1 MRKHPVVLAG
11 VALTLD
17 IALFIIVAMLAVETT
32 NFALVLFLA
41 IVIYILGYD
50 AFNAAVFLME
60 QFKK

>member
-11 VALTLD
+11 IALTLD
-17 IALFIIVAMLAVETT
+17 ITLFRIVAMLAVETT

>member
-1 MRKHPVVLAG
+1 MRKKPIVLASL
-11 VALTLD
+11 ALALD
-17 IALFIIVAMLAVETT
+17 IILFIIVAMLTVETT